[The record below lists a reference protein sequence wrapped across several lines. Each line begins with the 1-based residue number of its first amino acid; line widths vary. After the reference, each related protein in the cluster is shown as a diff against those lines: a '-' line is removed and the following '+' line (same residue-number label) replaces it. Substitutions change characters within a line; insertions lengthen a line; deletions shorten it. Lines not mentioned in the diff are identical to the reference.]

1 MKKVFLL
8 LSLLFTA
15 PVCAQTQANDITSP
29 FKLWLLN
36 NEARALSSLSSDEM
50 LISKTSLPFSFMPPA
65 VSTAAKPEEKLWAT
79 HRKFYVLLDEAQGT
93 YTLARQFGNGKFSVV
108 LKQARPEIWSL
119 IPLLQPFPEMVSRLA
134 PELRRA
140 FHQTLLKALN
150 LDPQRDADLTTR
162 LNRAIK
168 KLSDEEFRLLSDY
181 FASFAALFP
190 SDGSIKVLRGF
201 IETGSKKPFGTGIK
215 ELFRPV
221 SGQTADNQGTT
232 TAAAP
237 AILESDDPLAELE
250 RLAQFDSGEISTLA
264 EPASET
270 ESIEENPDA
279 PPVKAQPTELEP
291 PPPGTDDLFKIW
303 D

>member
-1 MKKVFLL
+1 MKKIFLL
-8 LSLLFTA
+8 LALLVTGPA
-15 PVCAQTQANDITSP
+15 YAQARANDITSP

-50 LISKTSLPFSFMPPA
+50 LISKTSQPFSFMPPA
-65 VSTAAKPEEKLWAT
+65 AAVAARPEEKLWSM
-79 HRKFYVLLDEAQGT
+79 HRKFYILLDEVQGT
-93 YTLARQFGNGKFSVV
+93 YTLARQFGNGRFSVV
-108 LKQARPEIWSL
+108 LKQARPETWSVL
-119 IPLLQPFPEMVSRLA
+119 PLMQFCPELVDRLA

-140 FHQTLLKALN
+140 FHQTLLKALS
-150 LDPQRDADLTTR
+150 LDPQRDAELTTR
-162 LNRAIK
+162 LNRAVK
-168 KLSDEEFRLLSDY
+168 KLSDEEFRLLNDY

-190 SDGSIKVLRGF
+190 ADGSIKVLRGF

-221 SGQTADNQGTT
+221 GQPAETQGTVT
-232 TAAAP
+232 DVAATAVV
-237 AILESDDPLAELE
+237 SDDPLAELE

-264 EPASET
+264 DPASD
-270 ESIEENPDA
+270 SQNLEENPDGTPA
-279 PPVKAQPTELEP
+279 QNQPTELEP

>member
-1 MKKVFLL
+1 MKKIFLL
-8 LSLLFTA
+8 LSLLFA
-15 PVCAQTQANDITSP
+15 GPVYAQAQANNITSP

-50 LISKTSLPFSFMPPA
+50 LISKTSLPFSFMPPSA
-65 VSTAAKPEEKLWAT
+65 PATARPEERLWAI
-79 HRKFYVLLDEAQGT
+79 HRKFYILLDEVQGT

-108 LKQARPEIWSL
+108 LKQARPETWSVM
-119 IPLLQPFPEMVSRLA
+119 PLMQFCPELVNRLT

-168 KLSDEEFRLLSDY
+168 KLSDEEFRLLNDY

-190 SDGSIKVLRGF
+190 ADGSIKVLRGF
-201 IETGSKKPFGTGIK
+201 IETGIKKPFGTGIK

-221 SGQTADNQGTT
+221 GSQPAETQGTT

-237 AILESDDPLAELE
+237 AAIESDDPLAELE

-264 EPASET
+264 EPASDSENL
-270 ESIEENPDA
+270 EENTGDTPA
-279 PPVKAQPTELEP
+279 QTQPTELEP

>member
-1 MKKVFLL
+1 MKKIFLL
-8 LSLLFTA
+8 LSLLVA
-15 PVCAQTQANDITSP
+15 GPIHAQAQANNITSP

-50 LISKTSLPFSFMPPA
+50 LISKTSLPFSFMPPSSPA
-65 VSTAAKPEEKLWAT
+65 SARPEEKLWAI
-79 HRKFYVLLDEAQGT
+79 HRKFYVLLDEVQGI

-108 LKQARPEIWSL
+108 LKQARPEIWATL
-119 IPLLQPFPEMVSRLA
+119 PLVQFC
-134 PELRRA
+134 PELINRLSPDLRRS

-168 KLSDEEFRLLSDY
+168 KLSDEEFRLLNDY
-181 FASFAALFP
+181 FVSFAALFP

-221 SGQTADNQGTT
+221 GSQPAETQGTT
-232 TAAAP
+232 AAAAP

-250 RLAQFDSGEISTLA
+250 RLAQFDSGEISTLS
-264 EPASET
+264 EPASES
-270 ESIEENPDA
+270 ENLEENSDGT
-279 PPVKAQPTELEP
+279 PVKTQPTELEP

>member
-1 MKKVFLL
+1 MKKIFLL
-8 LSLLFTA
+8 LSLLCA
-15 PVCAQTQANDITSP
+15 GPVHAQAQANNITSP

-65 VSTAAKPEEKLWAT
+65 TPAAARPEERLWAI
-79 HRKFYVLLDEAQGT
+79 HRKFYVLLDEVQGT

-108 LKQARPEIWSL
+108 LKQARPETWSVM
-119 IPLLQPFPEMVSRLA
+119 PLLQLCPELVNRLA

-140 FHQTLLKALN
+140 FHQTLLRALS
-150 LDPQRDADLTTR
+150 LDPQRDADLMTR

-168 KLSDEEFRLLSDY
+168 KLSDEEFRLLNDY

-201 IETGSKKPFGTGIK
+201 IETGSRKPFGTGIK

-221 SGQTADNQGTT
+221 GSQPVEAQGTT
-232 TAAAP
+232 TTAAP

-270 ESIEENPDA
+270 ESIEEDSDA
-279 PPVKAQPTELEP
+279 PPVKTQPTELEP

>member
-1 MKKVFLL
+1 MKKIFLL
-8 LSLLFTA
+8 LSLLFA
-15 PVCAQTQANDITSP
+15 GPVYAQTLANDITSP

-65 VSTAAKPEEKLWAT
+65 APAAAKPEEKLWSI
-79 HRKFYVLLDEAQGT
+79 HRKFYVLLDEVQGT

-108 LKQARPEIWSL
+108 LKQARPETWSAM
-119 IPLLQPFPEMVSRLA
+119 PLVQFCPELVNRLST
-134 PELRRA
+134 ELRRA

-168 KLSDEEFRLLSDY
+168 KLSDEEFRLLNDY

-190 SDGSIKVLRGF
+190 SDGSIRVLRGF

-221 SGQTADNQGTT
+221 GSQPAETQGTAT
-232 TAAAP
+232 AAP
-237 AILESDDPLAELE
+237 AVIESDDPLAELE
-250 RLAQFDSGEISTLA
+250 KLAQFDSGEISTLS
-264 EPASET
+264 EPASDSENL
-270 ESIEENPDA
+270 EENPDV
-279 PPVKAQPTELEP
+279 PPVKTQPTELEP

>member
-1 MKKVFLL
+1 MKKIFLL
-8 LSLLFTA
+8 LSLLFA
-15 PVCAQTQANDITSP
+15 GPVYAQAQANNITSP

-50 LISKTSLPFSFMPPA
+50 LISKTSLPFSFMPPS
-65 VSTAAKPEEKLWAT
+65 VSAAAKPEERLWAI
-79 HRKFYVLLDEAQGT
+79 HRKFYILLDEVQGT

-108 LKQARPEIWSL
+108 LKQARPEIWSV
-119 IPLLQPFPEMVSRLA
+119 IPLMQFCPELINRLA

-140 FHQTLLKALN
+140 FHQTLLRALN

-168 KLSDEEFRLLSDY
+168 KLSDEEFRLLNDY

-190 SDGSIKVLRGF
+190 ADGSIKVLRGF
-201 IETGSKKPFGTGIK
+201 IETGIKKPFGTGIK

-221 SGQTADNQGTT
+221 GSQPAEAQNTT

-237 AILESDDPLAELE
+237 AVLESDDPLAELE

-264 EPASET
+264 EPASDSENF
-270 ESIEENPDA
+270 EENTDGTPA
-279 PPVKAQPTELEP
+279 PTQPTELEP

>member
-1 MKKVFLL
+1 MKKIFLL
-8 LSLLFTA
+8 LSLLFA
-15 PVCAQTQANDITSP
+15 GPVYAQTLANDITSP

-65 VSTAAKPEEKLWAT
+65 APAAAKPEEKLWSI
-79 HRKFYVLLDEAQGT
+79 HRKFYVLLDEVQGT

-108 LKQARPEIWSL
+108 LKQARPETWSAM
-119 IPLLQPFPEMVSRLA
+119 PLVQFCPELVNRLS

-168 KLSDEEFRLLSDY
+168 KLSDEEFRLLNDY

-190 SDGSIKVLRGF
+190 SDGSIRVLRGF

-221 SGQTADNQGTT
+221 GSQPAETQGTAT
-232 TAAAP
+232 AAP
-237 AILESDDPLAELE
+237 AVIESDDPLAELE
-250 RLAQFDSGEISTLA
+250 KLAQFDSGEISTLS
-264 EPASET
+264 EPASDSEKL
-270 ESIEENPDA
+270 EENPDV
-279 PPVKAQPTELEP
+279 PPVKTQPTELEP

>member
-1 MKKVFLL
+1 MKKIFLL
-8 LSLLFTA
+8 LSLLFA
-15 PVCAQTQANDITSP
+15 GPVYAQAQANNITSP

-50 LISKTSLPFSFMPPA
+50 LISKTSLPFSFMPPSA
-65 VSTAAKPEEKLWAT
+65 SAAAKPEERLWAI
-79 HRKFYVLLDEAQGT
+79 HRKFYILLDEVQGT

-108 LKQARPEIWSL
+108 LKQARPEIWSV
-119 IPLLQPFPEMVSRLA
+119 IPLMQFCPELINRLA

-140 FHQTLLKALN
+140 FHQTLLRALN

-168 KLSDEEFRLLSDY
+168 KLSDEEFRLLNDY

-190 SDGSIKVLRGF
+190 ADGSIKVLRGF
-201 IETGSKKPFGTGIK
+201 VEAGSKKPFGTGIK

-221 SGQTADNQGTT
+221 GSQPAEAQSTT

-237 AILESDDPLAELE
+237 AVLESDDPLAELE

-264 EPASET
+264 EPASDSENF
-270 ESIEENPDA
+270 EENTDGTPA
-279 PPVKAQPTELEP
+279 PTQPTELEP